1 MDLTW
6 ISVIDTA
13 VKIGFG
19 ALITATSGYLV
30 LVKTQSHEESKE
42 LKERFY
48 KLQDEK
54 KSKYVEL
61 LAQSQE
67 LVQSHLFIA
76 SEPGSEAYKLYL
88 RTFNEVQII
97 SNDEIRAAA
106 FNMMSDVSYFIT
118 LRKHEQETALVDSMV
133 KSSREK
139 VSIFQKIAQ
148 LEVTKCY
155 QRT

>member
-19 ALITATSGYLV
+19 ALITAASGYLV

-67 LVQSHLFIA
+67 LVQSYLFIA

-97 SNDEIRAAA
+97 SNDEIRTAA
-106 FNMMSDVSYFIT
+106 FNMMSDVSYFII
-118 LRKHEQETALVDSMV
+118 LRKNEQETALVDSMI
-133 KSSREK
+133 KSAREK

>member
-54 KSKYVEL
+54 KSIYVEL

-106 FNMMSDVSYFIT
+106 FNMMSDVSSFIT
-118 LRKHEQETALVDSMV
+118 LRKHDQETSLIDSMV

-155 QRT
+155 KRT

>member
-30 LVKTQSHEESKE
+30 LVKRQSHEESKE

>member
-6 ISVIDTA
+6 ISVVDTA

-19 ALITATSGYLV
+19 ALITAASGYLV
-30 LVKTQSHEESKE
+30 LVRTQSHDEGKE

-67 LVQSHLFIA
+67 LVCLLHQNQ
-76 SEPGSEAYKLYL
+76 
-88 RTFNEVQII
+88 TQ
-97 SNDEIRAAA
+97 
-106 FNMMSDVSYFIT
+106 
-118 LRKHEQETALVDSMV
+118 KHTNYIYAL
-133 KSSREK
+133 
-139 VSIFQKIAQ
+139 
-148 LEVTKCY
+148 LTKFK
-155 QRT
+155 

>member
-106 FNMMSDVSYFIT
+106 FNMMSDVSNFIT

>member
-67 LVQSHLFIA
+67 LVQSYLFIA

-97 SNDEIRAAA
+97 SNDEIRTAA
-106 FNMMSDVSYFIT
+106 FNMMSDVSYFII
-118 LRKHEQETALVDSMV
+118 LRKNEQETALVDSMI
-133 KSSREK
+133 KSAREK

>member
-13 VKIGFG
+13 VKIGLG
-19 ALITATSGYLV
+19 ALITAASGYLV
-30 LVKTQSHEESKE
+30 LVRTQSYEESKE

-48 KLQDEK
+48 KLQNDK

-67 LVQSHLFIA
+67 LIQSHLFIA
-76 SEPGSEAYKLYL
+76 SEPDSEAYKLYL
-88 RTFNEVQII
+88 RSFNEVQII

-106 FNMMSDVSYFIT
+106 FNMMSDVSSFIFR
-118 LRKHEQETALVDSMV
+118 RKNEQETELLDGMV
-133 KSSREK
+133 KSAREK